1 MGTDSN
7 INISDGNGN
16 GNDNSSFCQ
25 MEAADASKA
34 PQLMPVSI

>member
-7 INISDGNGN
+7 INISDGS

-34 PQLMPVSI
+34 PQLIPVSI